1 MPAPVLTW
9 YDSGDV
15 AQATSLTFAPENGV
29 ATAAQT
35 VHLWN
40 DKGGTAGSDDATELH
55 LTCYTRDQGD
65 TTWSQTHDAAA
76 YGWVR
81 CQAVGSG
88 GPGAPVAHLTGL
100 ASVGLSRQLNLLD
113 LPSDGYRSIEV
124 SVLVPAGVGTQA
136 IEVLLVARY
145 AEVSES
151 LPDGAFE
158 AGGMGVRSGLGDT
171 TASWIVTGGAITES
185 GGGADANA
193 NVAAVWW
200 VHEGIPLC
208 IDKEAVALNQNDVTP
223 AALTAGRAYWA
234 TLSLGAAGTVTV
246 TKGAAAA
253 SASATKAAVP
263 AGELPLGHVKVPYQA
278 GTSVISTADIT
289 QADRLFGGFAAVTS
303 GASLSVTLHPGSAL
317 IGGRLVTISGT
328 RSVTL
333 GATDETWIWLTPAGA
348 TTTSL
353 DAIAPVDRALLLYRM
368 TTDGSGVTIARD
380 CRSWIGR
387 PLHSL
392 RMLQEGTLAA
402 NDYTNTIVY
411 PGRTPGRV
419 RPVAGLQWSLGDNG
433 ASSGS
438 TKLDVEV
445 SDAGGAWTSL
455 FPSSATTDLRPT
467 IAHDSTDPTS
477 ESTTETL
484 TIPARCRL
492 RCKVIAIPGT
502 ASTDLDAVL
511 LVEEAG

>member
-15 AQATSLTFAPENGV
+15 AQATSLTFTPENGV

-81 CQAVGSG
+81 VQAVGSG
-88 GPGAPVAHLTGL
+88 GTGAPVAHLTGL
-100 ASVGLSRQLNLLD
+100 TSIGLSRQLNLLD

-171 TASWIVTGGAITES
+171 TSSYIVTGGAITET
-185 GGGADANA
+185 GTPDAYA

-208 IDKEAVALNQNDVTP
+208 IDKEAVELNQNDVTP
-223 AALTAGRAYWA
+223 AALTAGQAYWA

-246 TKGAAAA
+246 TKGTKAAA
-253 SASATKAAVP
+253 ASATKAAVP
-263 AGELPLGHVKVPYQA
+263 SGELLLGHVKVLYQA
-278 GTSVISTADIT
+278 GTSVIQTADIT
-289 QADRLFGGFAAVTS
+289 QADRLFGGFAAATS
-303 GASLSVTLHPGSAL
+303 AASLSVTLHPGEAL
-317 IGGRLVTISGT
+317 IGGRLVRITGT
-328 RSVTL
+328 RTVTL
-333 GATDETWIWLTPAGA
+333 GATDETWVWLTPAGA

-353 DAIAPVDRALLLYRM
+353 DAIAPVDRALLLYRF

-387 PLHSL
+387 PLHAL

-433 ASSGS
+433 ATSGS

-455 FPSSATTDLRPT
+455 YPSSATTDLRPT
-467 IAHDSTDPTS
+467 IAHDSNDPTS
-477 ESTTETL
+477 ETTTETL

-492 RCKVIAIPGT
+492 RCKVIAVPGT

-511 LVEEAG
+511 LVEECG

>member
-81 CQAVGSG
+81 VQAVGSG
-88 GPGAPVAHLTGL
+88 GTGAPAAHLTGL
-100 ASVGLSRQLNLLD
+100 TSIGLSRQLNLLD
-113 LPSDGYRSIEV
+113 LPSNGYRSIEV

-136 IEVLLVARY
+136 IEVKLVARY

-158 AGGMGVRSGLGDT
+158 SGGMGVRSGLGDT
-171 TASWIVTGGAITES
+171 TSSYIVTGGAITET
-185 GGGADANA
+185 GTPDAYA

-208 IDKEAVALNQNDVTP
+208 IDKEAVELNQTGSSGS
-223 AALTAGRAYWA
+223 LTAGQAYWA

-246 TKGAAAA
+246 TKGVRAVAA
-253 SASATKAAVP
+253 SAVKAAVP
-263 AGELPLGHVKVPYQA
+263 AGELLLGYVKVLYQA
-278 GTSVISTADIT
+278 GTSVIATADIT

-303 GASLSVTLHPGSAL
+303 AASLSVTLHPGSAL
-317 IGGRLVTISGT
+317 IGGRLVTITGT
-328 RSVTL
+328 RTVTI

-353 DAIAPVDRALLLYRM
+353 DGVAPVDRSLLLYRM
-368 TTDGSGVTIARD
+368 TTDGSGVTISRD

-392 RMLQEGTLAA
+392 RAGKSGTLAA
-402 NDYTNTIVY
+402 NDYSNIIIY
-411 PGRTPGRV
+411 PGRTPGLV
-419 RPVAGLQWSLGDNG
+419 RPVAGWQWSLGDNG
-433 ASSGS
+433 ASSGN
-438 TKLDVEV
+438 TKLDAEF

-455 FPSSATTDLRPT
+455 FPSSATTDLRTT
-467 IAHDSTDPTS
+467 IAHDAADPTS
-477 ESTTETL
+477 EGTTETL

-492 RCKVIAIPGT
+492 RWKVIAVPGT

-511 LVEEAG
+511 IVEEAG